1 MSITVKGK
9 YFRWELSLPN
19 SPDHNLSQLN
29 IFECL
34 LKEWCCCFHM
44 TFLFCPI
51 LLSTFFKKL
60 KCHVLWEAF
69 RSHPLTLILIPLVL
83 VALCIIFVKAL
94 MILIFVLL
102 SSVADIMSY
111 STLHGSPA
119 PRTGLKKLNGW
130 MDGMDGI
137 GASPGSVWVK
147 WVLPFHSES
156 NGGRFIYRNVC

>member
-1 MSITVKGK
+1 MK
-9 YFRWELSLPN
+9 
-19 SPDHNLSQLN
+19 
-29 IFECL
+29 
-34 LKEWCCCFHM
+34 
-44 TFLFCPI
+44 FLFCPI

-69 RSHPLTLILIPLVL
+69 LSHPLTLILVPLVP

-102 SSVADIMSY
+102 SSMADMSY

-119 PRTGLKKLNGW
+119 PRTRLKKLNGW

-137 GASPGSVWVK
+137 GASPGSVCVK
-147 WVLPFHSES
+147 
-156 NGGRFIYRNVC
+156 